1 MNFTLSNEHIEECT
15 FCLHTLCMSLCTKT
29 TQNNAPFVCLHCR
42 AQLVAWHDTLKS
54 ELGVVDSSSHLSGR
68 TSLNDNDSEN
78 YFASNSGFDIGHFVP
93 PSILPSVK
101 RMCIDLYV
109 LGVRD
114 LQSNGVIPITKS
126 LLEVEVT
133 NDRRSAKV
141 ILSYRTLPYRVVS
154 YLKVA
159 DVTAPFRI

>member
-1 MNFTLSNEHIEECT
+1 M
-15 FCLHTLCMSLCTKT
+15 
-29 TQNNAPFVCLHCR
+29 QNNAPFVCLHSCV
-42 AQLVAWHDTLKS
+42 QLVAWHDTLKS
-54 ELGVVDSSSHLSGR
+54 ELGVVDSSSNLSGR
-68 TSLNDNDSEN
+68 KSVNDDDDSEN
-78 YFASNSGFDIGHFVP
+78 YFASNSGFNIGHFVP

-101 RMCIDLYV
+101 RMYIDFYV

-141 ILSYRTLPYRVVS
+141 ILSYRTIPYRTVP
-154 YLKVA
+154 YLIFL
-159 DVTAPFRI
+159 T